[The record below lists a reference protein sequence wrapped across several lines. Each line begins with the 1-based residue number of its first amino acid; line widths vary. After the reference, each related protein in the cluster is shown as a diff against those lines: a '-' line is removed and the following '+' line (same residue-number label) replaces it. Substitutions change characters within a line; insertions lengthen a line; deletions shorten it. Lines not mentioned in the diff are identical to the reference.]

1 MYNDA
6 LAMSELLHE
15 TPIVTGATTTR
26 RFISKSDE
34 TGGTT
39 SNPDHRLDDLLGK
52 INFEESLFHIHKQEK
67 VLELQNAENGL
78 LSADL
83 LQAIE
88 IANHGLI
95 INTLGDY
102 YAGLS
107 QDFRDAGEFTKP
119 SERPKWAFL
128 GCSKYSEIIQ
138 LYDDEQ
144 KIIAAKGSGA
154 TTTEIPMTAAF
165 ALAYNYTG
173 TRYTGV
179 DEIVRFIRAYAERN
193 ITVHP
198 VKKYFEEGD
207 HNKLRIAMMRD
218 YQCIPFLGNNAS
230 SDRKKQEVKTILNL
244 VVRRFFSKWSWDEGG
259 YYHESA
265 AMREL
270 RDKYEQRLRTK
281 TVFFK
286 NKSFDDYE
294 HEKKGQA
301 SASTKK
307 GDHTVEK
314 SLAEGTQ

>member
-15 TPIVTGATTTR
+15 TSIITGSTTTR

-39 SNPDHRLDDLLGK
+39 SNPDHRLDDLFGK
-52 INFEESLFHIHKQEK
+52 INFKESLFHIHKQEK

-78 LSADL
+78 LSVDL

-102 YAGLS
+102 YAALS
-107 QDFRDAGEFTKP
+107 QDFRDADEFTNP

-144 KIIAAKGSGA
+144 KIIAATGPKVTA
-154 TTTEIPMTAAF
+154 KETPMTVAF
-165 ALAYNYTG
+165 TLAHNYTG
-173 TRYTGV
+173 TRYTSV
-179 DEIVRFIRAYAERN
+179 DEIVGFIRAYAERN

-244 VVRRFFSKWSWDEGG
+244 VARRFFSKWSWDEGG

-270 RDKYEQRLRTK
+270 RDKYEQRLKTK
-281 TVFFK
+281 TVFFE
-286 NKSFDDYE
+286 NKSFDD
-294 HEKKGQA
+294 GDDD
-301 SASTKK
+301 KK
-307 GDHTVEK
+307 GDRTVEK